1 MTETET
7 SAPPRAPRKR
17 TAAREPFC
25 LGEQEVEAGTSQTI
39 DLPISRLST
48 RTEITMPVRVL
59 HGAKPGPTLFVSA
72 AVHGNEI
79 VGVEM
84 IRRLLKNVSVKRL
97 SGTLLCIPVVN
108 AYGFTAHS
116 RYLPDGRDLN
126 RVFPGSE
133 RGSLAAQLANVFTT
147 EIIARSDYGIDLHS
161 AGTNRE
167 NLPQI
172 RHSSDNE
179 AASALAD
186 VFGAPAIIA
195 SPIRPG
201 SLRATADQADC
212 TMLLMES
219 GEALRFDEFSIRV
232 GVRGILRVM
241 AHLGMGVRKQPAPAA
256 EAVRSEGSKW
266 VRASLGGIFRATHN
280 TGTMVQENE
289 QVGYIS
295 DPFGDLDTPVLA
307 PLTGL
312 IIGRSVMPIVNQ
324 GDALMHIARVK
335 VPGTADARLGAIEEA
350 VLDDPLFD
358 EDEIL

>member
-1 MTETET
+1 M
-7 SAPPRAPRKR
+7 SDAPTKTTRKR
-17 TAAREPFC
+17 SPMREAFV
-25 LGEQEVEAGTSQTI
+25 LGGQSVEAGASATI

-59 HGAKPGPTLFVSA
+59 HGNKPGPILFVSA

-97 SGTLLCIPVVN
+97 AGTLLCVPVVN

-133 RGSLAAQLANVFTT
+133 RGSLAAQLANVFSE
-147 EIIARSDYGIDLHS
+147 EIISRSDYGIDLHS
-161 AGTNRE
+161 AGTHRE

-172 RHSSDNE
+172 RYSPGNDK
-179 AASALAD
+179 ASELAD
-186 VFGAPAIIA
+186 IFGAPAIVE
-195 SPIRPG
+195 SPLRAG
-201 SLRATADQADC
+201 SLRQTADEAGC

-219 GEALRFDEFSIRV
+219 GEALRFDEFAIRV

-256 EAVRSEGSKW
+256 PAVRSDGSRW
-266 VRASLGGIFRATHN
+266 VRAAQGGIFRANKT
-280 TGTMVQENE
+280 TGSMVQEGE
-289 QVGYIS
+289 EIGSIS
-295 DPFGDLDTPVLA
+295 DPFGDHDIPVTA

-312 IIGRSVMPIVNQ
+312 IIGRSVMPVVNQ
-324 GDALMHIARVK
+324 GDALAHIARVK
-335 VPGTADARLGAIEEA
+335 VPGTADARLTAIEEA
-350 VLDDPLFD
+350 AADDPLFD
-358 EDEIL
+358 EDEIM

>member
-1 MTETET
+1 MNGDAVPT
-7 SAPPRAPRKR
+7 SRKR
-17 TAAREPFC
+17 SPSREPFS
-25 LGEQEVEAGTSQTI
+25 LGGETVQAGQSHTI

-59 HGAKPGPTLFVSA
+59 HGSRPGPTLFVSA

-79 VGVEM
+79 IGVEM
-84 IRRLLKNVSVKRL
+84 IRRLLKNVSAKRMA
-97 SGTLLCIPVVN
+97 GTLLCIPVVN

-133 RGSLAAQLANVFTT
+133 RGSLAAQLANVFTK

-161 AGTNRE
+161 AGMNRE

-172 RHSSDNE
+172 RHSPDNVR
-179 AASALAD
+179 ASALAD

-195 SPIRPG
+195 SPLRPG
-201 SLRATADQADC
+201 SLRQSADEANC

-219 GEALRFDEFSIRV
+219 GEALRFDEYSIRI

-241 AHLGMGVRKQPAPAA
+241 AHLEMGVRRQPAPAA
-256 EAVRSEGSKW
+256 SAVRSEGSRW
-266 VRASLGGIFRATHN
+266 VRAEEGGIFRAMRN
-280 TGTMVQENE
+280 TGTMVLENE
-289 QVGYIS
+289 QIGYIS
-295 DPFGDLDTPVLA
+295 DPFGDHDTPVLA

-324 GDALMHIARVK
+324 GDALVHIARVR
-335 VPGTADARLGAIEEA
+335 VPGTADARLTAIEEA
-350 VLDDPLFD
+350 MVDDPLFD
-358 EDEIL
+358 EDEIM

>member
-1 MTETET
+1 MSEKPAK
-7 SAPPRAPRKR
+7 SLRKR
-17 TAAREPFC
+17 TPLREAFA
-25 LGEQEVEAGTSQTI
+25 LGGETVVAGQSHTI

-59 HGAKPGPTLFVSA
+59 HGAKPGPTLFISA

-84 IRRLLKNVSVKRL
+84 IRRLLKNVSAKRL
-97 SGTLLCIPVVN
+97 AGTLLCIPVVN

-133 RGSLAAQLANVFTT
+133 RGSLAAQLANVFTQ
-147 EIIARSDYGIDLHS
+147 EILARSDYGIDLHS
-161 AGTNRE
+161 AGINRE

-172 RHSSDNE
+172 RYSPDNVR
-179 AASALAD
+179 ASALAD

-195 SPIRPG
+195 SPLRPG
-201 SLRATADQADC
+201 SLRQSADETGC

-219 GEALRFDEFSIRV
+219 GEALRFDEYAIRI

-241 AHLGMGVRKQPAPAA
+241 AHLEMGVRKQPVPAA
-256 EAVRSEGSKW
+256 PAVRSEGSRW
-266 VRASLGGIFRATHN
+266 VRAEQGGIFRAMRN
-280 TGTMVQENE
+280 TGTMVLENE
-289 QVGYIS
+289 QIGYIS
-295 DPFGDLDTPVLA
+295 DPFGDHDTPVLA

-312 IIGRSVMPIVNQ
+312 IIGRSVMPVVNQ
-324 GDALMHIARVK
+324 GDALMHIARVR
-335 VPGTADARLGAIEEA
+335 VPDTADARLTAIEEA
-350 VLDDPLFD
+350 TIDDPLFD
-358 EDEIL
+358 EDEIM